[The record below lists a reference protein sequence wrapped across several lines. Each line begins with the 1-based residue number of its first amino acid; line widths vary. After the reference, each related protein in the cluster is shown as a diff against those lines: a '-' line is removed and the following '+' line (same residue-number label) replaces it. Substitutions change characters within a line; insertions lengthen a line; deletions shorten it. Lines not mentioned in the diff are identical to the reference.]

1 MQHLF
6 WRVAGADCSILE
18 KSGKESQS
26 SFWVIGLLYTIIN
39 VLILIGFFGLF
50 WGVFENFL
58 VASIGTIVLGFL
70 ISNIYRLNL
79 MSLEPHT
86 LPVKIEPDS
95 LILTHIIR
103 YTTVV
108 TFAFFVSKCIEM
120 VFVNFLENFGFMK
133 YGGSRDYIDHMML
146 MNKEEPRVWLITII
160 TVGIFVSPIYLR
172 HRLNKAHEYY
182 SLKKMRDIQLVNDQH
197 LSFTNEK
204 TTIYR
209 RVYSEYS
216 IVNEN
221 KTYQIPIS
229 KYVNEPFNT
238 KEIKE
243 QISYKT
249 SNDFTHL
256 EDWK

>member
-39 VLILIGFFGLF
+39 GLILIGFFGLF

-103 YTTVV
+103 YSTVV

-146 MNKEEPRVWLITII
+146 MNK
-160 TVGIFVSPIYLR
+160 
-172 HRLNKAHEYY
+172 
-182 SLKKMRDIQLVNDQH
+182 
-197 LSFTNEK
+197 
-204 TTIYR
+204 
-209 RVYSEYS
+209 
-216 IVNEN
+216 
-221 KTYQIPIS
+221 
-229 KYVNEPFNT
+229 
-238 KEIKE
+238 
-243 QISYKT
+243 
-249 SNDFTHL
+249 
-256 EDWK
+256 

>member
-1 MQHLF
+1 
-6 WRVAGADCSILE
+6 
-18 KSGKESQS
+18 
-26 SFWVIGLLYTIIN
+26 
-39 VLILIGFFGLF
+39 
-50 WGVFENFL
+50 
-58 VASIGTIVLGFL
+58 
-70 ISNIYRLNL
+70 

-204 TTIYR
+204 TNIYR

>member
-26 SFWVIGLLYTIIN
+26 SFWVIGLLYTLIN
-39 VLILIGFFGLF
+39 VLIFIGFFGLF
-50 WGVFENFL
+50 WGVFENFF
-58 VASIGTIVLGFL
+58 VALIGTVVLGFL

-103 YTTVV
+103 YTTVI
-108 TFAFFVSKCIEM
+108 TFAFFVSKCLEM
-120 VFVNFLENFGFMK
+120 VFVNFLKNFGFMK
-133 YGGSRDYIDHMML
+133 FEGSREYINHL
-146 MNKEEPRVWLITII
+146 LVMNKEHPWLWVITLIMI
-160 TVGIFVSPIYLR
+160 GIFSTPIYLR